1 MQPVPEPEDLV
12 FVDLLSDAGFKLVYA
27 NPANK
32 ALLINLLNIV
42 LPEFVRVSDIVE
54 YRDREQT
61 PESIFGKKT
70 ILDLVCKDSA
80 GNIFSI
86 EVQRKIDGEFGKR
99 CVYYASG
106 Q

>member
-1 MQPVPEPEDLV
+1 MPDPEDLI

-27 NPANK
+27 NPENK
-32 ALLINLLNIV
+32 SLLINLLNIV

-61 PESIFGKKT
+61 PESIFSKKT
-70 ILDLVCKDSA
+70 ILDLVCKDNE

-86 EVQRKIDGEFGKR
+86 
-99 CVYYASG
+99 
-106 Q
+106 